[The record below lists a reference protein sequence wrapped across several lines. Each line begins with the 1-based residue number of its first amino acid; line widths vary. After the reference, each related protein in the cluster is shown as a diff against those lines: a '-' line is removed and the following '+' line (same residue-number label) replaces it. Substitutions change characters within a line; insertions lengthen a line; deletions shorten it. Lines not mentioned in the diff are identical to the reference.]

1 MELAVVGTDKNKKI
15 ASPNSSLSIDSESS
29 RLHALIETQLLDS
42 PPERAFDRLTEL
54 ICKMLQVPVALVVMV
69 DHDRQ
74 FFKSGQG
81 LPDELAQSRQTPLA
95 YSFCQHTVAQRE
107 PLVIADARQNPLV
120 QDNPAVS
127 EMNVTAY
134 LGVPLFT
141 PDGHAIGTL
150 CAIDHQPREWRES
163 DVHLVSELADVA
175 MSELAMRAALRERQR
190 AEAMLREKNAVID
203 AIMENT
209 AGLIYMKD
217 RAGRLMMANAA
228 TLRAIG
234 RTAEQAI
241 GKDNVGYLDNQEEA
255 RRVMESDARI
265 MNSGVSASIEES
277 VMLPDGRHIFHSH
290 KAPYRNPCGEVIG
303 LVGMSSDITE
313 LKRTQEGL
321 ARLQQMTA
329 SFSATSMPKGIL
341 ETALQACRDL
351 MGAVGGYASVLSPN
365 ADALN
370 LMCSFGYDTTGLDA
384 RKTISLQWNMPTRA
398 AIETKKAV
406 WVTSQKELQDSFPE
420 TLEHMRQS
428 FEIHAIVV
436 LPLVNDDA
444 ALGVIALCFD
454 RDYHL
459 IEAEKEMLQAMASQ
473 CAHALKRAQ
482 LYEAEQRARIEADFA
497 AKQADFMAE
506 TSRVLTVAFDLAE
519 RLQST
524 AKIAVPFLADWCTVN
539 LIDKDGGI
547 TLAGLAHK
555 SPEGYAFV
563 KEWAARFP
571 LRINQNPSTWEPLR
585 SGMSVLFSH
594 ITENEIEMFTR
605 NEPEQVDWWM
615 KAHVASMMVVP
626 LVTQG
631 RTIGAVKLVRCSA
644 EQAYGPDDLARAE
657 EWASRVAPLI
667 DNARLYQELQAFNKS
682 LEERVVERTAQFK
695 ASRDQLRSLA
705 ARLQAAREEERSR
718 IAREVHDVIG
728 QYMTALKIGVSM
740 LGKKI
745 EEGSEAH
752 KKTKDLLALLDEAI
766 RSVRRVATDLRPSI
780 LDDMGLVAALEWQ
793 LREFAMRSNL
803 DYTFNCNIDE
813 LSLEPDKT
821 TAIFRLV
828 QESLTNV
835 ARHAQATHVELGVS
849 VAQGQLIVQIKDD
862 GRGISPEEV
871 RGAKSL
877 GLVGMHERVHLIA
890 GTLDISGAPGKG
902 TTVTVA
908 VPM

>member
-1 MELAVVGTDKNKKI
+1 MEVAVKENGKAKL
-15 ASPNSSLSIDSESS
+15 PHMSLSFELEAL
-29 RLHALIETQLLDS
+29 RLHALTETQLLDS

-54 ICKMLQVPVALVVMV
+54 ICKMLQVPIALVTLV

-74 FFKSGQG
+74 FIKSGQG
-81 LPDELAQSRQTPLA
+81 LPEDLARSRQTSIA
-95 YSFCQHTVAQRE
+95 YSFCRHTVNQGE

-120 QDNPAVS
+120 QNNPAVS

-141 PDGHAIGTL
+141 PDGYAIGTI
-150 CAIDHQPREWRES
+150 CAIDHQPRAWSEA
-163 DVHLVSELADVA
+163 DVNLVSELAEVA
-175 MSELAMRAALRERQR
+175 ISELAMRAALRERQHVE
-190 AEAMLREKNAVID
+190 EALREKNAMID

-217 RAGRLMMANAA
+217 RAGRLMMANTA

-265 MNSGVSASIEES
+265 MNSGVPASIEES
-277 VMLPDGRHIFHSH
+277 VLLPDGRHIFHSH
-290 KAPYRNPCGEVIG
+290 KAPYRNPCGEVVG

-321 ARLQQMTA
+321 ARLQAMTA
-329 SFSATSMPKGIL
+329 SFSATSMPQGIL
-341 ETALQACRDL
+341 ETALYACRDL
-351 MGAVGGYASVLSPN
+351 MGAVGGYASVLSP
-365 ADALN
+365 AGDVLN
-370 LMCSFGYDTTGLDA
+370 LVSSFGYDPQALDA

-420 TLEHMRQS
+420 TLQRMRQS

-459 IEAEKEMLQAMASQ
+459 IEAEKELLQAMASQ

-506 TSRVLTVAFDLAE
+506 TSRSLTVAFDLAE

-524 AKIAVPFLADWCTVN
+524 ARMAVPFLADWCTVN
-539 LIDKDGGI
+539 LIDKEGGI

-555 SPEGYAFV
+555 TPEGYEFV

-585 SGMSVLFSH
+585 SGKSVLFSH
-594 ITENEIEMFTR
+594 ITEKEIETFTR

-615 KAHVASMMVVP
+615 KAEVASMMVVP
-626 LVTQG
+626 LVAQG
-631 RTIGAVKLVRCSA
+631 HTIGAVKLVRCSH
-644 EQAYGPDDLARAE
+644 EQAYDSDDLARAE
-657 EWASRVAPLI
+657 EWANRVAPLI
-667 DNARLYQELQAFNKS
+667 DNARLYQELQVFNKS
-682 LEERVVERTAQFK
+682 LEERVAERTAQFK

-705 ARLQAAREEERSR
+705 ARLQAAREEERTR

-740 LGKKI
+740 IGKKV

-766 RSVRRVATDLRPSI
+766 KSVRRVATDLRPSI

-793 LREFAMRSNL
+793 LREFATRSSL
-803 DYTFNCNIDE
+803 GYTFRCNVDE

-821 TAIFRLV
+821 TALFRLV

-835 ARHAQATHVELGVS
+835 ARHAHAANVEVCVDVDGD
-849 VAQGQLIVQIKDD
+849 QLTVQIKDD
-862 GRGISPEEV
+862 GRGISQEEL

-877 GLVGMHERVHLIA
+877 GLVGMRERVHLIS

-902 TTVTVA
+902 TMVTVA